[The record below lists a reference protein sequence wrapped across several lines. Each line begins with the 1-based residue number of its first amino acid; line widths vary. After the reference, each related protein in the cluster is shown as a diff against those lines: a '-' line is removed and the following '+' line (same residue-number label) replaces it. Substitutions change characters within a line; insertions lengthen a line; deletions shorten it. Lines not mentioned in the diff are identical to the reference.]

1 MAKIYVPKF
10 SGGPVNAREE
20 RLLKFLE
27 LKLPDNYYLVPNGEY
42 PSMYLE
48 PHNNPK

>member
-27 LKLPDNYYLVPNGEY
+27 LKLPDNYYLVPNGVFTTDY
-42 PSMYLE
+42 YSIFYR
-48 PHNNPK
+48 